1 MDQNGWQG
9 WGIFG
14 GGMVGGLIATISGW
28 KTWKAFRPAAPDPDF
43 KSFYEN
49 ELPELRRRLTA
60 IERRHEL
67 SGEEQYRQHRE
78 NQDKLAIQD
87 GKLEDILDRLRRL
100 RPQGAD

>member
-9 WGIFG
+9 WGIFAG
-14 GGMVGGLIATISGW
+14 GILSGLSGW
-28 KTWKAFRPAAPDPDF
+28 KAWRAFRPAAPDPDF
-43 KSFYEN
+43 KSFYEI
-49 ELPELRRRLTA
+49 ELPELRRRIAA
-60 IERRHEL
+60 IERQHYL
-67 SGEEQYRQHRE
+67 AGEEQYRQHRE